1 MCLNS
6 QDHPSSNNE
15 SEDSTAP
22 SYPTSELINNLLST
36 LPAIPPVLRSRLHD
50 AHTHPSDTPDS
61 LRQHDPSASG
71 SLCAMSTRPNDQS
84 IVSSFAQ
91 DNPETVIPFFGYHPW
106 FAHLFFSN
114 ERQEHYEGI
123 LKPAPEKE
131 YLEHLPKP
139 ISWDSALQELRQ
151 RLKSDP
157 KAQVGEIGLD
167 KSFRLPTHTD
177 GERDPSARKD
187 LSPYRTIQEHQLR
200 IFTDQCKLAG
210 EFGRAVSI
218 HGVQCHGLVFT
229 ALQSLWKGHEKK
241 SQKSIK
247 RQQKTANGNL
257 ETTSLPNFPPR
268 VCLHSASLPID
279 TLKQYLV
286 KSIPSVV
293 YFSFSTVI
301 NGRYGQKLIDLIRA
315 VPDDRILIE
324 SDWHC
329 EGDVRRNQ
337 LYDIA
342 RVVMH
347 AKDWSIEQGVE
358 ILEHNFQKF
367 VYG

>member
-1 MCLNS
+1 MCPNS
-6 QDHPSSNNE
+6 SDHPPSNNDSENE
-15 SEDSTAP
+15 STP
-22 SYPTSELINNLLST
+22 TYPTSELINNLRST
-36 LPAIPPVLRSRLHD
+36 LPSIPPNLRSRLHD

-61 LRQHDPSASG
+61 LSKHDPTASG
-71 SLCAMSTRPNDQS
+71 SLCAMSTRPNDQAV
-84 IVSSFAQ
+84 VSSFAR

-106 FAHLFFSN
+106 FAHLFSTD
-114 ERQEHYEGI
+114 ERPEHYEEI
-123 LKPAPEKE
+123 LKPAPPKD
-131 YLEHLPKP
+131 YLAHLPKP
-139 ISWDSALQELRQ
+139 ISWDSALEELKQ
-151 RLKSDP
+151 RLKSNP
-157 KAQVGEIGLD
+157 RAHVGEIGLD

-187 LSPYRTIQEHQLR
+187 LSPHRTIQEHQLR

-210 EFGRAVSI
+210 EFGRVVSV
-218 HGVQCHGLVFT
+218 HGVQCHGLVLT

-241 SQKSIK
+241 SQKSAK
-247 RQQKTANGNL
+247 RQQKGTDKSI
-257 ETTSLPNFPPR
+257 EISLPNFPPR
-268 VCLHSASLPID
+268 ICLHSASLPIE
-279 TLKQYLV
+279 TLKQYLL

-301 NGRYGQKLIDLIRA
+301 NGRYGQKLMDLIRA

-329 EGDVRRNQ
+329 EGDIRRNQ
-337 LYDIA
+337 LHDIA
-342 RVVMH
+342 RVIIH

-367 VYG
+367 IYG